1 MPFLSRPSRWQN
13 VSEVM
18 RATWWLV
25 QLGSENSHSVPMD
38 EKAVESESN
47 WGWLKF
53 IATHRPI
60 VIILEFANA
69 GD

>member
-1 MPFLSRPSRWQN
+1 
-13 VSEVM
+13 
-18 RATWWLV
+18 
-25 QLGSENSHSVPMD
+25 MD